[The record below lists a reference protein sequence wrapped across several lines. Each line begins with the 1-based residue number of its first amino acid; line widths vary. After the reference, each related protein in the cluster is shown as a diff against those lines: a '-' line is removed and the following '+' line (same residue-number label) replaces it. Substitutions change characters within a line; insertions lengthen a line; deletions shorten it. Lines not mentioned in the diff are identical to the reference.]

1 MLFIFRKLIHDL
13 YAVRYLNF
21 SKIFY
26 YAIANIRYV
35 FGPNVMTRFSRPF
48 FISVEPADF
57 CQLRCPQCPV
67 GMAARNKGACID
79 EKVVFD
85 TISGLRKSL
94 LHVIFYFQGEPLLNP
109 HLAEYV
115 RFAHEAGIYTSTSTN
130 AMLLNSEN
138 ARKLVESGLDKLIVS
153 VDGATQEVYEQYRKG
168 GKLERALEGIRFVQE
183 WKQKLGSRTPFVEMQ
198 FIVFGTNE
206 HQIGEVKRLAK
217 SSGADS
223 LTLKTAQI
231 YDFESPNPLHTSLS
245 RYSRYRKQ
253 SDGSYVLKNPLK
265 NRCRRVISGAVLNVK
280 GEVLTCC
287 FDKGSE
293 FSYGSVTD
301 ADFMTLWQNKKA
313 TDFRKAVY
321 TNRKQFEM
329 CRNCTEK

>member
-1 MLFIFRKLIHDL
+1 MAIVKLKH
-13 YAVRYLNF
+13 YLLSF
-21 SKIFY
+21 SYLSICKIFY
-26 YAIANIRYV
+26 WLFSEFSFRVGKNV
-35 FGPNVMTRFSRPF
+35 FYKIQKPL

-67 GMAARNKGACID
+67 GIAARNTGTLID
-79 EKVVFD
+79 EKLVFD
-85 TISGLRKSL
+85 TISELRKSL

-109 HLAEYV
+109 RLSEYI
-115 RFAHEAGIYTSTSTN
+115 RFAHDNGIYTSTSTN
-130 AMLLNSEN
+130 GMLLNSDN

-206 HQIGEVKRLAK
+206 HQISEVKKLAK

-223 LTLKTAQI
+223 LAIKTAQI
-231 YDFESPNPLHTSLS
+231 YDFEYSNPLHTSLS

-280 GEVLTCC
+280 GEVLPCC

-293 FSYGSVTD
+293 FSYGLVTD

>member
-1 MLFIFRKLIHDL
+1 MTLKKLNHYI
-13 YAVRYLNF
+13 RSISYLNSRKFFNFLLAEF
-21 SKIFY
+21 SF
-26 YAIANIRYV
+26 RV
-35 FGPNVMTRFSRPF
+35 HSTMFDRFRRPL

-67 GMAARNKGACID
+67 GMAARNKGTCID
-79 EKVVFD
+79 EKLVFD
-85 TISGLRKSL
+85 TIAALRKSL

-168 GKLERALEGIRFVQE
+168 GKLERALHGIRFVQE
-183 WKQKLGSRTPFVEMQ
+183 WKQRLGSRTPFVEMQ

-280 GEVLTCC
+280 GEVLPCC

>member
-1 MLFIFRKLIHDL
+1 MTLKKLNHYI
-13 YAVRYLNF
+13 RSISYLNF
-21 SKIFY
+21 RKFFNFLLAEFSFRVHSMMFDKF
-26 YAIANIRYV
+26 RRPV
-35 FGPNVMTRFSRPF
+35 FL
-48 FISVEPADF
+48 SVEPADF

-67 GMAARNKGACID
+67 GMAARNKGALVED
-79 EKVVFD
+79 KVVFD
-85 TISGLRKSL
+85 TLTELKKSL
-94 LHVIFYFQGEPLLNP
+94 IQVIFYFQGEPLLNP
-109 HLAEYV
+109 RLNEYI
-115 RFAHEAGIYTSTSTN
+115 RFAHEVGIYTSTSTN
-130 AMLLNSEN
+130 AMLLNSDN

-168 GKLERALEGIRFVQE
+168 GKLERALDGIGFVQE

-231 YDFESPNPLHTSLS
+231 YDFENPNPLHTSLS

-253 SDGSYVLKNPLK
+253 PDGSYVLKNPLK

-280 GEVLTCC
+280 GEVLPCC

>member
-1 MLFIFRKLIHDL
+1 MTLKKLNHYI
-13 YAVRYLNF
+13 RSISYLNSRKFFNFLLAEF
-21 SKIFY
+21 SF
-26 YAIANIRYV
+26 RV
-35 FGPNVMTRFSRPF
+35 HSTMFDRFRRPV

-67 GMAARNKGACID
+67 GMAARNKGTCID
-79 EKVVFD
+79 EKFVFD
-85 TISGLRKSL
+85 TIAALRKSL

-206 HQIGEVKRLAK
+206 HQISDVKKLAK
-217 SSGADS
+217 SSGADN

-231 YDFESPNPLHTSLS
+231 YDFEKPNPLHTNLS

-253 SDGSYVLKNPLK
+253 LDGSYVLKNPLK

-280 GEVLTCC
+280 GEVLPCC

>member
-1 MLFIFRKLIHDL
+1 MLFIFRRLIHL
-13 YAVRYLNF
+13 LGSLSYLTF
-21 SKIFY
+21 RKIFY
-26 YAIANIRYV
+26 QILIFIRYY
-35 FGPNVMTRFSRPF
+35 FGADKVLKYSGPV
-48 FISVEPADF
+48 FISVEPTDF

-67 GMAARNKGACID
+67 GMAARNKGALVED
-79 EKVVFD
+79 KVVFD
-85 TISGLRKSL
+85 TLTELKKSL
-94 LHVIFYFQGEPLLNP
+94 IQVIFYFQGEPLLNP
-109 HLAEYV
+109 RLNEYI

-130 AMLLNSEN
+130 AMLLNSDN

-168 GKLERALEGIRFVQE
+168 GKLERALDGIRFVQE

-206 HQIGEVKRLAK
+206 HQISDVKKLAK
-217 SSGADS
+217 SSGADN

-231 YDFESPNPLHTSLS
+231 YDFEKPNPLHTNLS

-253 SDGSYVLKNPLK
+253 LDGSYVLKNPLK

-280 GEVLTCC
+280 GEVLPCC

-301 ADFMTLWQNKKA
+301 ADFMTLWQIKKA

>member
-1 MLFIFRKLIHDL
+1 MTLKKLNHYIRS
-13 YAVRYLNF
+13 VSYLNSRKFFNFMLAEF
-21 SKIFY
+21 SFRVHSMMFDKF
-26 YAIANIRYV
+26 RRPV
-35 FGPNVMTRFSRPF
+35 FL
-48 FISVEPADF
+48 SVEPADF

-67 GMAARNKGACID
+67 GMAARNKGALVED
-79 EKVVFD
+79 KVVFD
-85 TISGLRKSL
+85 TLTELKKSL
-94 LHVIFYFQGEPLLNP
+94 IQVIFYFQGEPLLNP
-109 HLAEYV
+109 RLNEYI

-168 GKLERALEGIRFVQE
+168 GRLERALEGIRFVQE

-280 GEVLTCC
+280 GEVLPCC

>member
-1 MLFIFRKLIHDL
+1 MTLKKLNHYI
-13 YAVRYLNF
+13 RSISYLNF
-21 SKIFY
+21 RKFFNFLLAEFSF
-26 YAIANIRYV
+26 RV
-35 FGPNVMTRFSRPF
+35 HSTMFDRFRRPL

-67 GMAARNKGACID
+67 GMAARNKGTCID
-79 EKVVFD
+79 EKFVFD
-85 TISGLRKSL
+85 TIAALRKSL

-168 GKLERALEGIRFVQE
+168 GKLERALEGIRFVQK

-206 HQIGEVKRLAK
+206 HQIPEVKMLAK
-217 SSGADS
+217 SLGADS

-231 YDFESPNPLHTSLS
+231 YDFETPNPLHTTLS

-280 GEVLTCC
+280 GEVLPCC